1 MNNKE
6 DKCSCNKSYE
16 KAKRIIDE
24 ANKNIKYRYIQ
35 GPKGDKG
42 EIGPQGPKGETG
54 ERGPK
59 GENGP
64 TTIDIGITETGDAG
78 SEASV
83 TNVGTNTALI
93 LNFKIPRG
101 EKGEQGIQGERGLQG
116 PQGLPG
122 EIGISQAITID
133 GTETLEPDEPA
144 EVQDD
149 FDRNIHHLT
158 FYIPRGEK
166 GEQGP
171 KGDKGDIGPQGP
183 AAPIEIVSYAERYLA
198 KEQELQLSANVDSIV
213 PLNET
218 GPALFAEYTSEN
230 AIDIKENGFYEIG
243 YFFSA
248 NPKDNTNLYL
258 SVKYN
263 DLLLPAS
270 NILVNFQANTINTVS
285 NKIIAALQE
294 GDVLTLGIRA
304 NNNVTLSFDGN
315 TNAVLTIVKI
325 H

>member
-1 MNNKE
+1 MGGLYIWITKKINVLV
-6 DKCSCNKSYE
+6 KSYE

-24 ANKNIKYRYIQ
+24 ANKNIKYRYIR
-35 GPKGDKG
+35 GPT
-42 EIGPQGPKGETG
+42 GPKGETW
-54 ERGPK
+54 ER
-59 GENGP
+59 
-64 TTIDIGITETGDAG
+64 
-78 SEASV
+78 
-83 TNVGTNTALI
+83 
-93 LNFKIPRG
+93 
-101 EKGEQGIQGERGLQG
+101 
-116 PQGLPG
+116 
-122 EIGISQAITID
+122 
-133 GTETLEPDEPA
+133 
-144 EVQDD
+144 
-149 FDRNIHHLT
+149 
-158 FYIPRGEK
+158 
-166 GEQGP
+166 GP

-248 NPKDNTNLYL
+248 NSKDNTNLYL